1 MKDGNDF
8 ETFNVRTH
16 LGAILRVGQTVFGFD
31 LTCVNNGMSE
41 ISKKPDVILIQVKRD
56 KKPKK
61 LTLKRMQIAQGVEEN
76 KKIKLK

>member
-1 MKDGNDF
+1 
-8 ETFNVRTH
+8 
-16 LGAILRVGQTVFGFD
+16 
-31 LTCVNNGMSE
+31 MSE

-76 KKIKLK
+76 KKIKMK

>member
-8 ETFNVRTH
+8 QTYNVKTH

-31 LTCVNNGMSE
+31 LTNVNNGLSE
-41 ISKKPDVILIQVKRD
+41 IEVSKRPDVILIQVKRD

-61 LTLKRMQIAQGVEEN
+61 LTLKRM
-76 KKIKLK
+76 